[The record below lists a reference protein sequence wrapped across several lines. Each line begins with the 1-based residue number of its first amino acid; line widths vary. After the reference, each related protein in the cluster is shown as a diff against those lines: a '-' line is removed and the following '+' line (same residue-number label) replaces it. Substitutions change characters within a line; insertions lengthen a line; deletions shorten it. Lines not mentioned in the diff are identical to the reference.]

1 MPTTQKTTPTL
12 PRMAA
17 LKAEAVAE
25 ANHQPVPLAL
35 CAVCGQPT
43 AQWVVAQNA
52 QVIQDL
58 NDELMARGRRIRFLE
73 ADNNTLTIENER
85 MNRELMHPETNGD
98 KDGYWGF
105 IILLLAIVVSFAL
118 GWVMSS
124 AVGV

>member
-1 MPTTQKTTPTL
+1 MNPNKTTPV

-52 QVIQDL
+52 QVIQEL
-58 NDELMARGRRIRFLE
+58 NEELMARGRRIRNLE
-73 ADNNTLTIENER
+73 ADNNTLTTENER
-85 MNRELMHPETNGD
+85 MNRELMHPDNGGE
-98 KDGYWGF
+98 DGFWWF
-105 IILLLAIVVSFAL
+105 VLHLLALIAVFGL
-118 GWVMSS
+118 GCVIGG
-124 AVGV
+124 AV

>member
-1 MPTTQKTTPTL
+1 MKTQQNTTL

-17 LKAEAVAE
+17 VKVEAQAERNGESVS
-25 ANHQPVPLAL
+25 LAL

-52 QVIQDL
+52 EVIQEL
-58 NDELMARGRRIRFLE
+58 NEELMARGRKIRLLQSE
-73 ADNNTLTIENER
+73 NATLTTENER
-85 MNRELMHPETNGD
+85 LTKELMRPDHGGD
-98 KDGYWGF
+98 EDGFWGF
-105 IILLLAIVVSFAL
+105 VILLLAIVVSFAL

>member
-1 MPTTQKTTPTL
+1 MNSKQNTTPTL

-52 QVIQDL
+52 QVIQDP
-58 NDELMARGRRIRFLE
+58 NDELMHP
-73 ADNNTLTIENER
+73 DNG
-85 MNRELMHPETNGD
+85 GD
-98 KDGYWGF
+98 EDGFWGF
-105 IILLLAIVVSFAL
+105 VILLLAVVASFGL
-118 GWVMSS
+118 GCTVGG
-124 AVGV
+124 AV

>member
-1 MPTTQKTTPTL
+1 MNSKQNTTPTL

-52 QVIQDL
+52 QVIQEL
-58 NDELMARGRRIRFLE
+58 NE
-73 ADNNTLTIENER
+73 
-85 MNRELMHPETNGD
+85 ELMHPDYNGD
-98 KDGYWGF
+98 EDGFWWF
-105 IILLLAIVVSFAL
+105 VLHLLALIAVFGL
-118 GWVMSS
+118 GC
-124 AVGV
+124 AVGGAA

>member
-1 MPTTQKTTPTL
+1 MNTKQNPTL

-43 AQWVVAQNA
+43 AEWVVAQNA
-52 QVIQDL
+52 AVIQEL
-58 NDELMARGRRIRFLE
+58 NEELMARGRRIRTLE
-73 ADNNTLTIENER
+73 ADNATLTTEKELL
-85 MNRELMHPETNGD
+85 NRELMRPDRNGD
-98 KDGYWGF
+98 EDGFWWF
-105 IILLLAIVVSFAL
+105 VLHLLALIAVFSL
-118 GWVMSS
+118 GWIASS

>member
-1 MPTTQKTTPTL
+1 MPTTKTQPTL

-43 AQWVVAQNA
+43 AEWVVAQNA

-58 NDELMARGRRIRFLE
+58 NEELMARGRKIRLLE
-73 ADNNTLTIENER
+73 SDNAVLTTENER
-85 MNRELMHPETNGD
+85 MNRELMRPDRNGD
-98 KDGYWGF
+98 EDGFWWF
-105 IILLLAIVVSFAL
+105 VLHLLALIAVFGLGCVVGGA
-118 GWVMSS
+118 
-124 AVGV
+124 A